1 LDVARF
7 NLMIKREPAMSDTST
22 AMAVLDIGNRADEDN
37 EMETDADLLRRDIGA
52 GFNEVNAR
60 IDGVRRETTERVD
73 ELRRETT
80 ARIDALRNETAERI
94 AELRRE
100 TILRME
106 DVSTKT
112 AAHIAQLSQEMHARI
127 DALDVKIDAVRRESL
142 AAIADSR
149 KEALDHFLS
158 LQAQMNELRRETTAR
173 IDAFSQEIN
182 RRMDRSDVQFRW
194 LVGLMLTS
202 LLATAGLFARAAH
215 LL

>member
-1 LDVARF
+1 M
-7 NLMIKREPAMSDTST
+7 NDTST

-60 IDGVRRETTERVD
+60 IDGVRREMTERVD

-106 DVSTKT
+106 DVSTHT
-112 AAHIAQLSQEMHARI
+112 AAHIAQLSQQIREIQARI

-158 LQAQMNELRRETTAR
+158 LQVQMNELRRETTAR
-173 IDAFSQEIN
+173 IDAFSQEVN
-182 RRMDRSDVQFRW
+182 RRMDRGDVQFRW
-194 LVGLMLTS
+194 LVGLMVTS